1 MNELANVTINTPGTF
16 NFKNKKLNE
25 VSAKIAKAG
34 ADMSNKNRE
43 IAKLLG
49 MVKKDKLYT
58 EDGFK
63 SVDEFAEKTFG
74 IKKSIAY
81 QLANVGERFYNV
93 DSETAK
99 KVSDMLPPSNL
110 AEIAGM
116 KDEEIQKAMDAGEIK
131 EGTTQQKLRDI
142 AKTVKA
148 SKAATG
154 ESTGKPKVLPT
165 YEADVTILR
174 ATGADRIHF
183 DKETLPNIQAAIDE
197 RVKPEGTM
205 TKTFVREGKYE
216 KEYHRGIVVTLSKEA
231 VVVLNYGLATKPP
244 VAKKPAPKEYTIEEL
259 EAMLAAKK
267 AEAIKEA
274 EG

>member
-1 MNELANVTINTPGTF
+1 MNELANVTITSPSAF

-34 ADMSNKNRE
+34 ADMSSKNRE

-58 EDGFK
+58 DDGFK

-74 IKKSIAY
+74 IKKALAY

-99 KVSDMLPPSNL
+99 KVSAMLPPSNL

-116 KDEEIQKAMDAGEIK
+116 KDEDIQKAIDAGEIK

-142 AKTVKA
+142 AKTAKVSA
-148 SKAATG
+148 PSK
-154 ESTGKPKVLPT
+154 TGKQKVLPT

-174 ATGADRIHF
+174 VDGADRMHF
-183 DKETLPNIQAAIDE
+183 DKSALPDIQAAIDE
-197 RVKPEGTM
+197 KVKPEGTM
-205 TKTFVREGKYE
+205 TKTFVREGKYD
-216 KEYHRGIVVTLSKEA
+216 KEYHRGIVVTLAKDA
-231 VVVLNYGLATKPP
+231 VVVLTYGLATTPP
-244 VAKKPAPKEYTIEEL
+244 KSKEKPATKDYTIDEL

-267 AEAIKEA
+267 AEAAKEA

>member
-1 MNELANVTINTPGTF
+1 MNELANVTINTPAKF
-16 NFKNKKLNE
+16 NFKNAKLNE
-25 VSAKIAKAG
+25 VSAKIAKVG

-99 KVSDMLPPSNL
+99 KVAAMLPPSNL

-116 KDEEIQKAMDAGEIK
+116 KDEDIQKAIDTGEIK

-142 AKTVKA
+142 AKTAKA
-148 SKAATG
+148 VSPAKD
-154 ESTGKPKVLPT
+154 GKVKVLPE
-165 YEADVTILR
+165 YEADATIFR
-174 ATGADRIHF
+174 TTGADRLHF
-183 DKETLPNIQAAIDE
+183 DKITLPDLWEQVGKKIDLLGSE
-197 RVKPEGTM
+197 
-205 TKTFVREGKYE
+205 TKTFQREGKYD
-216 KEYHRGIVVTLSKEA
+216 KEYHRGITVTLTKFGVVT
-231 VVVLNYGLATKPP
+231 LNYGLATKPP
-244 VAKKPAPKEYTIEEL
+244 KAKNTTPKEYTIEEL

-267 AEAIKEA
+267 AEAAKEA